1 MCWIDGGSFITCG
14 YRIPRI
20 PLGRNCNCRRFSA
33 SPLVRVVEF
42 NYRFSHHYISF
53 MWHRLT
59 IASQPIFVFC
69 MFSMCS
75 LRRSR
80 KHLRFHPI
88 IVVQTSTFIYIC
100 ITWRREA
107 VHSLN
112 TSLPFTSRLW
122 SLSKA
127 YILSPQNSKF
137 KWWLLWFWLSS
148 SSKSS
153 STRPIY
159 VGVLGATTFGTYT
172 SLLWSNTDFFLLLC
186 YLPWLKKLL

>member
-1 MCWIDGGSFITCG
+1 MLNWWWYLHFLWVQNPWNPIG
-14 YRIPRI
+14 YILHLQARLIFGACP
-20 PLGRNCNCRRFSA
+20 CREIQLPIF
-33 SPLVRVVEF
+33 SPLYLINVTR
-42 NYRFSHHYISF
+42 R
-53 MWHRLT
+53 R
-59 IASQPIFVFC
+59 IASQPVFVFS
-69 MFSMCS
+69 MFPMCC
-75 LRRSR
+75 LRRSQN
-80 KHLRFHPI
+80 HLRFHPI
-88 IVVQTSTFIYIC
+88 IVVQTSNFIYIC

-112 TSLPFTSRLW
+112 TSLPLTSRLW

-153 STRPIY
+153 SIRPIY

-172 SLLWSNTDFFLLLC
+172 SLLWSNTDFFLLMC
-186 YLPWLKKLL
+186 YFPWLKKLL